1 MLKNSKTTIRELTKR
16 YRTVLIAGVIASS
29 FVATGAGAV
38 EVNLADGSGTA
49 DVVTS
54 DTLNSAVSTINNSV
68 NTETQARTEA
78 DVELDGKITANQNAI
93 AQNENTIIQL
103 SNDIANLQ
111 SSDTDFAVQI
121 NDNINDINQNTADI
135 GNLKDADIEL
145 QNKIDAE
152 AQARADADTT
162 LQGNINIVNTQV
174 TGVINRVTTNET
186 DIADLKNAVGD
197 AANGLVAD
205 VENLKTADTTL
216 QNNIDAVQDNLDTE
230 AQTRE
235 TADTTLQNNLNTE
248 AQTRADADTTLQ
260 GEIDALSGQV
270 GDITTLKTTQKDTV
284 VGSINEIVDNVTVV
298 DGSYNH
304 VTQGAGVAD
313 NLVALDSAIG
323 TTADGNYVQSANTIG
338 QNLNA
343 LDTKIGVVSNG
354 AQVSASNTIGQ
365 NINALDNAIGNRT
378 IDSEN
383 AAINEAL
390 KTNVA
395 AAFTATG
402 NAIGDMNFAD
412 TRYVGARSDLS
423 SAVRSL
429 DNAVSHLDHRIDT
442 LADETKAG
450 FASTAALA
458 GLVPNAR
465 ANGNTQLA
473 IGTGA
478 YRGSVGGAVGLYHYF
493 NDNVLVNAG
502 FSYAGDKSAIGKA
515 GVTFGW

>member
-38 EVNLADGSGTA
+38 EVNLANGSGTA

-54 DTLNSAVSTINNSV
+54 DTLDSAVSTINSSI
-68 NTETQARTEA
+68 NTEIQTRTEA
-78 DVELDGKITANQNAI
+78 DAELDDKITANQNAI
-93 AQNENTIIQL
+93 SQHTVKIESNENAITQMAG
-103 SNDIANLQ
+103 DITNLQ
-111 SSDTDFAVQI
+111 AANTGLETQITDNTNAISQH
-121 NDNINDINQNTADI
+121 TADI
-135 GNLKDADIEL
+135 GNLKDADIEI
-145 QNKIDAE
+145 QDNIDA
-152 AQARADADTT
+152 
-162 LQGNINIVNTQV
+162 VNTQV

-186 DIADLKNAVGD
+186 DIADLK
-197 AANGLVAD
+197 
-205 VENLKTADTTL
+205 TADATL
-216 QNNIDAVQDNLDTE
+216 QGSIDAVQDNLDTE

-260 GEIDALSGQV
+260 GNIDVLSGRV

-284 VGSINEIVDNVTVV
+284 VGAINEVVDNITVV

-304 VTQGAGVAD
+304 VAQGAGVAN

-323 TTADGNYVQSANTIG
+323 TTADGNYVQSTNTIG

-343 LDTKIGVVSNG
+343 LDSKIGVVSNG
-354 AQVSASNTIGQ
+354 AQVSGSQTIAQ

-378 IDSEN
+378 IASEN
-383 AAINEAL
+383 EAINDAL

-402 NAIGDMNFAD
+402 NAIGDMNFEN

-423 SAVRSL
+423 SAVRTL

-478 YRGSVGGAVGLYHYF
+478 YRGSVGGAVGLYHYV